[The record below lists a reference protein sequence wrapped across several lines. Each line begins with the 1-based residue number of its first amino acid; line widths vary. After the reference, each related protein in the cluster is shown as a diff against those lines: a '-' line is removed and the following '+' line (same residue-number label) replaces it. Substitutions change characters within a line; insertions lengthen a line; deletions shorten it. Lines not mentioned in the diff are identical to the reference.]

1 METWRSQEEAAAF
14 SPTIKGPQ
22 SHQQNGTESY
32 ENRGLGAPAGPRD
45 LGDLGQ
51 RVQNSI
57 RYLTSLRCTL
67 ETARRIQFRLCACYQ
82 DLIDKSEDLGAG
94 SGQAEPV
101 SASLP
106 PLTSLGSPSPPW
118 GPPLPLRSAIS
129 LTGQR

>member
-1 METWRSQEEAAAF
+1 MEMWRSQEEAAAF
-14 SPTIKGPQ
+14 SPTIKDPQ

-57 RYLTSLRCTL
+57 MYLSLHCTL
-67 ETARRIQFRLCACYQ
+67 ETAKRIQFRLCACYQ
-82 DLIDKSEDLGAG
+82 NLIDKSKDLGAG

-106 PLTSLGSPSPPW
+106 SLTSSGSPSPP
-118 GPPLPLRSAIS
+118 
-129 LTGQR
+129 